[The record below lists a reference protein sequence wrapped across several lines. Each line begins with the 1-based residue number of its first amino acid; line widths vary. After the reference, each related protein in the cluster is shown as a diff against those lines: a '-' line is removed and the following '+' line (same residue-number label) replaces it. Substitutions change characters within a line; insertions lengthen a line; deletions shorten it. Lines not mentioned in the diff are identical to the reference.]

1 MKRKWNEDEEIEDHG
16 EEEDDEEMDDDA
28 DDDDGEEP
36 MIKLVLQDLPG
47 SVSEKDA
54 SELLHSMAVSKNI
67 LFWTPGDVLLRNQ
80 RRIPRTNIA
89 DLIEYVLLPYSK
101 DIPEPRGLKSF
112 VEGLAELGI
121 NKKEIKNEKVLNEIL
136 RIEKEMEENEEE
148 SEDDE
153 DDESDES
160 QDDEHEQ
167 QGEGEDLEEEGEEE
181 EDGDEEKEDK
191 NHSCSHC
198 GHTDLDIKSI
208 VGCPKCHW
216 HDGLPQ
222 PLLRLNQPTTY
233 KWNNCSICQHKFPV
247 NHDTMKS
254 VLVACNH
261 CNHVSQY
268 HGQEDQE

>member
-16 EEEDDEEMDDDA
+16 EEEDEEEMDDDA

-121 NKKEIKNEKVLNEIL
+121 NKKGIKNEKVLNEIL

-148 SEDDE
+148 SEDEE

-167 QGEGEDLEEEGEEE
+167 QGEGEGSEEEVEEE

-216 HDGLPQ
+216 HDGLRQ
-222 PLLRLNQPTTY
+222 PLLRLNQPTT
-233 KWNNCSICQHKFPV
+233 CSICQHKFPV
-247 NHDTMKS
+247 NHDTVKS
-254 VLVACNH
+254 FLVACNH